1 MRIII
6 VGAGK
11 TAEVLVW
18 HLEKTAHD
26 VIVVDKNR
34 DRIEKITNDY
44 SVNGVCGSGASREV
58 LLYAGA
64 DTADVIISLTQT
76 DEINLLAC
84 SMAKSLGTSFAAAQL
99 ERDELIGDERY
110 IKEKFGIDYILTPK
124 LLACETIMDQVCFNC
139 ANRVEPFFDSDV
151 LLAEITVDKDSIL
164 ADAELKSIKPM
175 LGSDFLIFGV
185 QRNEKLMVPRGDFV
199 LKVGDSIGIIAD
211 KYEML
216 RLFEK
221 VRLTRKPV
229 RSVMIIG
236 GGELGES
243 VAERLIKKH
252 ISVKLVESDA
262 ERCTGLSEKL
272 PKAKIIFGN
281 ETDVDLLESEGIGKC
296 DACICVTESDE
307 TNLLSSLIAWT
318 NGIDNII
325 TRINS
330 DSYDRVL
337 KKVTINITLSPERC
351 VAQSLLGYIQS
362 IGSGGKKAGQS
373 KYFSLGPAI
382 LKIDAFD
389 IPVGFSKADI
399 PLMSDGINLKKGVII
414 GAVERG
420 DHMFIPKGSDELRS
434 GDRIYVISENHI
446 GINALTDLFEI

>member
-11 TAEVLVW
+11 TAEVLVR
-18 HLEKTAHD
+18 HLEKTSHD
-26 VIVVDKNR
+26 VIVVDKSR
-34 DRIEKITNDY
+34 DRIEEITNEY
-44 SVNGVCGSGASREV
+44 SVNGVYGSGATREV
-58 LLYAGA
+58 LLSAGA

-76 DEINLLAC
+76 DEINLLVC
-84 SMAKSLGTSFAAAQL
+84 SMAKSLGTRFAAAQL
-99 ERDELIGDERY
+99 ERDELIADENY
-110 IKEKFGIDYILTPK
+110 IKEKFGIDYVLTPN
-124 LLACETIMDQVCFNC
+124 LLVCETIMDQVCFNS
-139 ANRVEPFFDSDV
+139 ANRVESFFDSDV
-151 LLAEITVDKDSIL
+151 LLAEITIDKDSIL
-164 ADAELKSIKPM
+164 ADSELKSLKPM

-185 QRNEKLMVPRGDFV
+185 LRNDKLMVPRGDFV
-199 LKVGDSIGIIAD
+199 LKDGDSIGIIAD
-211 KYEML
+211 KDEML

-221 VRLTRKPV
+221 VRLTRKPE

-236 GGELGES
+236 GAELGES
-243 VAERLIKKH
+243 VAARLIKKH
-252 ISVKLVESDA
+252 ITVRLVESNAD
-262 ERCTGLSEKL
+262 RCSKLAEKL

-281 ETDVDLLESEGIGKC
+281 ETDVDLLESEDIEKC
-296 DACICVTESDE
+296 DACICVTDSDE

-330 DSYDRVL
+330 DSYDRAL

-351 VAQSLLGYIQS
+351 ITQTLLGYIQS
-362 IGSGGKKAGQS
+362 IGNGGKKNGAS

-382 LKIDAFD
+382 LKIDAFN
-389 IPVGFSKADI
+389 IPVGFTKADI
-399 PLMSDGINLKKGVII
+399 PLMSDGIHLKKGAII

-420 DHMFIPKGSDELRS
+420 NRMFIPKGSDELRS

-446 GINALTDLFEI
+446 GINALMDLFE